1 MFKAFENGSE
11 SHAIHDL
18 TLENDLDC
26 VSLYGNL
33 QITKDQQGLK
43 VAKAL
48 QAFLNEVVQQL
59 ENTQD
64 LPEKIQRD
72 DLDEIENPFLEAFLS
87 AMICMLHLKHAEK
100 WYLEILAF

>member
-11 SHAIHDL
+11 SHAIDDL

-48 QAFLNEVVQQL
+48 QAFLNDVVQQL
-59 ENTQD
+59 ENTPD

-72 DLDEIENPFLEAFLS
+72 DLDEIENPFL
-87 AMICMLHLKHAEK
+87 
-100 WYLEILAF
+100 

>member
-33 QITKDQQGLK
+33 QITKDQVGLQAARK
-43 VAKAL
+43 L
-48 QAFLNEVVQQL
+48 QAFMNEVVTAL
-59 ENTQD
+59 EQEN
-64 LPEKIQRD
+64 LPEKIQRPPEH
-72 DLDEIENPFLEAFLS
+72 EIENPFL
-87 AMICMLHLKHAEK
+87 
-100 WYLEILAF
+100 